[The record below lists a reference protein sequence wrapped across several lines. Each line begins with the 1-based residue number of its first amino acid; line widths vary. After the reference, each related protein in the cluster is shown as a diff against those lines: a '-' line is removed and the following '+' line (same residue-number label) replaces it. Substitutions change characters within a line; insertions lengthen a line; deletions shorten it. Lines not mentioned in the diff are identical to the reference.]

1 MTRVA
6 PWPARRGFPWNQPD
20 ENMARKR
27 KPEEHDNHER
37 WLVSYADFITLLFA
51 FFVVMYAISQV
62 NEGKY
67 RVLSNSLTV
76 AFNKPDAST
85 KTIIKSDDPSGTNM
99 SVIPLPYRERRE
111 VQQAEQLV
119 QQQAKQAAQLKQV
132 ESELKQDL
140 SALIDQGQVRITE
153 NKRGVAIEVNAN
165 LLFPT
170 GSATL
175 DAKAAGAL
183 TDIAKKLVSSP
194 NLIQIEGHTD
204 NVPIASSQ
212 FPSNW
217 ELSAARAGTVVRLF
231 ESNGVAGSRLVA
243 LGYGDNRPVVSN
255 DDAAG
260 RSRNR
265 RVTVQILT
273 DDKAEVATIPTPASP
288 ATAAPAA
295 PVT

>member
-1 MTRVA
+1 
-6 PWPARRGFPWNQPD
+6 
-20 ENMARKR
+20 MARKR
-27 KPEEHDNHER
+27 KTEDHDNHER

-67 RVLSNSLTV
+67 RVLSDSLTV
-76 AFNKPDAST
+76 AFNKPDSSS
-85 KTIIKSDDPSGTNM
+85 KVLIKSDPSGTNT

-119 QQQAKQAAQLKQV
+119 QQQVKQAAQLKQV

-140 SALIDQGQVRITE
+140 SSLIDQGQVRITE

-183 TDIAKKLVSSP
+183 TDIAKKLVLSP

-204 NVPIASSQ
+204 NVPISSPQ

-217 ELSAARAGTVVRLF
+217 ELSASRAGTVVRLF

-255 DDAAG
+255 DDPAG

-273 DDKAEVATIPTPASP
+273 DDKPEVATLPTQAG
-288 ATAAPAA
+288 ATVP
-295 PVT
+295 